1 MNKFNILAGIAML
14 AASGM
19 AMAQPGDGTRRERN
33 ADVSRSQVIER
44 SEQRFARLD
53 LNNDGRLTAE
63 EAQSARGQRREQR
76 FEQRA
81 DRVFDRLDLDRSG
94 SVTRAEFEQ
103 ARGQLREWRGERRA
117 ERGENRRGRFARRGQ
132 RAHAIRAGRL
142 FGEQG
147 FITREQ
153 YNERALARFDRQDSN
168 RDGTVTVAERRES
181 FQDRRERR
189 WDRRQRRD

>member
-1 MNKFNILAGIAML
+1 MKKINILAGIAML
-14 AASGM
+14 VTSGM
-19 AMAQPGDGTRRERN
+19 AMAQSGEGPRRERN
-33 ADVSRSQVIER
+33 ADISRNQVIER

-53 LNNDGRLTAE
+53 LNNDGRLTVE

-76 FEQRA
+76 SEQRA
-81 DRVFDRLDLDRSG
+81 GRVFDRLDLDRSG

-103 ARGQLREWRGERRA
+103 AREQIREQRGERRA
-117 ERGENRRGRFARRGQ
+117 ERGDNRRGRFARRAH

-147 FITREQ
+147 FVTREQ
-153 YNERALARFDRQDSN
+153 FSERALARFDRQDSN

-181 FQDRRERR
+181 FEARRERR
-189 WDRRQRRD
+189 QDRLQRRN